1 MSERNVVQGPDRLRA
16 YKLARSLADQ
26 IAANLAEATCSP
38 LHANQLRRSA
48 ESLVLN
54 IAEGTAHFGATR
66 RLYHYQTAHADAVEC
81 AAALTRL
88 RRRNPKLNI
97 FRARTTAEIIASM
110 LAALVRQIVG
120 QDSGGGSPSHSMP
133 ISVHSAPLR

>member
-1 MSERNVVQGPDRLRA
+1 MTEDTIARGPDRLRA

-26 IAANLAEATCSP
+26 VVALLSEADCSA
-38 LHANQLRRSA
+38 LHANQLRRA
-48 ESLVLN
+48 TESLVLN
-54 IAEGTAHFGATR
+54 IAEGSAHFSAAR

-110 LAALVRQIVG
+110 LAALVRQILGAREQQVQRRG
-120 QDSGGGSPSHSMP
+120 AEDAENGTS
-133 ISVHSAPLR
+133 R